1 MSTST
6 ITHHPAPIAAGAA
19 AVIAV
24 ALAVVGVSIAHDSG
38 STVAPTDPVHQVVA
52 APHHGGHFEY
62 SSSGGK
68 VMIGQ

>member
-6 ITHHPAPIAAGAA
+6 ITHHPAPFAAAAA
-19 AVIAV
+19 AVVAV

-38 STVAPTDPVHQVVA
+38 SAVAPTDPVQVVA